1 MEQCNPLPI
10 PIPQKADEIIKELA
24 EPVAIH
30 DDKLVKK

>member
-1 MEQCNPLPI
+1 MEQCNPLPTLF
-10 PIPQKADEIIKELA
+10 PQKADEIVKELA